1 MTNGCFTAQLNGT
14 HIPAFIRV
22 FDTFSHLSS
31 QSSDKIIIIIEV
43 PVTEIVHIKKMSKK
57 HKSCANVALLE
68 KCFRF
73 QENLC
78 AAHLTHI
85 TMMMHIR
92 WKSFTLFST
101 GDIYIS
107 SYGYT
112 RVCNKLTFDHQLC
125 FQRSK
130 LFSQMFRNPQH
141 WWLDCHIRS
150 KSVHH
155 KWNTGAE
162 NPSRNDGH
170 FPLSVDDRTLYSLF

>member
-1 MTNGCFTAQLNGT
+1 MVMVIVMVMTMVIIKMMVMMVMTNGCFTAQLNGT

-31 QSSDKIIIIIEV
+31 QSSDKIIIIIEL

-85 TMMMHIR
+85 TMMMHICK
-92 WKSFTLFST
+92 KSFILFPPVIFIFQVAMPDTLVFA
-101 GDIYIS
+101 IS
-107 SYGYT
+107 LPLIISCGLVSSDRSYFHKCSET
-112 RVCNKLTFDHQLC
+112 PSFDDL
-125 FQRSK
+125 
-130 LFSQMFRNPQH
+130 
-141 WWLDCHIRS
+141 I
-150 KSVHH
+150 V
-155 KWNTGAE
+155 T
-162 NPSRNDGH
+162 
-170 FPLSVDDRTLYSLF
+170 